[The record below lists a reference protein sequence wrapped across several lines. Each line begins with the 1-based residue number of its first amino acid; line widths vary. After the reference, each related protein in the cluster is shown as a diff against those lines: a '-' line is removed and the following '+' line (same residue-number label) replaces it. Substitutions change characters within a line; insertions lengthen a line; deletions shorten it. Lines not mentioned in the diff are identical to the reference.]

1 MAPRVKRGRPPKF
14 GRPSRVVAVTLPEET
29 IRGLRKLHHDLAW
42 SIVTLFEKHTKAQR
56 EQPQANAELIDIAD
70 RRSLIVVNS
79 AVIRRLP
86 GVHIIP
92 LNGHRAFL
100 ALESGLGLA
109 DLELAVRDRLDQ
121 GSVKARERAALEEL
135 RALLSKWRHDRR
147 LRIYSRAIIVV
158 ERAGRGRSR
167 LG

>member
-1 MAPRVKRGRPPKF
+1 MVRLKRGRPPKF
-14 GRPSRVVAVTLPEET
+14 GRPSRVVAVTLPQET
-29 IRGLRKLHHDLAW
+29 ISGLRKLHSDLAW
-42 SIVTLFEKHTKAQR
+42 SIVTLFEKRPTARH
-56 EQPQANAELIDIAD
+56 EQQPRVSAELIDIAE
-70 RRSLIVVNS
+70 RRSLIVVNR

-92 LNGHRAFL
+92 LNGDRAFL

-121 GSVKARERAALEEL
+121 GSVKARERSALEEL

-147 LRIYSRAIIVV
+147 LRIYSRAIIVI
-158 ERAGRGRSR
+158 ERMAARR
-167 LG
+167 